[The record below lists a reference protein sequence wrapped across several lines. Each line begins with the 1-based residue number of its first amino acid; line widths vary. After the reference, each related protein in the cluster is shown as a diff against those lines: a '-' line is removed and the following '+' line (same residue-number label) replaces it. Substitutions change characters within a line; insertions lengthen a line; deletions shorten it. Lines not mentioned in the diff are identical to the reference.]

1 MRPAQQGLVLCG
13 AIVFW
18 YEDRGAP
25 FAFHLAPDI
34 AHEAID
40 GEGKAPFVEPL
51 DHNVALVGFHHEGE
65 VLDMLA
71 QRRRDKRAT
80 LRLMRKLLRKLGF
93 APKLLTTDKLGSYG
107 AAFRHLRRVHYGRR
121 G

>member
-40 GEGKAPFVEPL
+40 GDGKAPFVERL
-51 DHNVALVGFHHEGE
+51 DHNGALVGFHGDRIPRPPGRCPLMA
-65 VLDMLA
+65 VKPAKGNRNKRGPPLA
-71 QRRRDKRAT
+71 SAPPPPRSPSMVENM
-80 LRLMRKLLRKLGF
+80 RL
-93 APKLLTTDKLGSYG
+93 
-107 AAFRHLRRVHYGRR
+107 
-121 G
+121 

>member
-40 GEGKAPFVEPL
+40 GDGKAPFVEPL
-51 DHNVALVGFHHEGE
+51 DHNVALVGFHC
-65 VLDMLA
+65 DRIP
-71 QRRRDKRAT
+71 RRPGRCPLMAVKPAKGTRNKRAPP
-80 LRLMRKLLRKLGF
+80 LPARRPAFSASDYVSGSRSMRA
-93 APKLLTTDKLGSYG
+93 AP
-107 AAFRHLRRVHYGRR
+107 
-121 G
+121 